1 MLLISIFTI
10 FIFSFHDFKT
20 IKRIIGKIKIS
31 KKMKKISRIEIK
43 NRAKKENI
51 NSILDNKHFYKKI
64 YKANKINLNDG
75 IKIIK
80 NKFQNHKRK
89 KFISHQNNIS
99 IIDIDST
106 KNIKGNK
113 CNSIRKKPINNNLN
127 YIDDELNDLDY
138 KKAIKIDKRNYWQ
151 YYLSLLKTKHLFV
164 FSFITNDDYNS
175 KIIKIYLFFYTFLID
190 FAVNVIFY
198 TDSTMNKIYVE
209 EGSFN
214 FIYQIPQ
221 MIYSS
226 LITTVLNYIITT
238 FGLLQGDIL
247 KIKYCDL
254 KIVEQ
259 KTKSVLKCIKCK
271 IVIFFIIAFIFLI
284 LFWIYI
290 GCFCAVYK
298 NTQFHLLIEVSSSFV
313 TSLITPLFFN
323 LLPGI
328 FRIPSLNNIKSNRY
342 ILYKLSKILQ
352 IL

>member
-1 MLLISIFTI
+1 M
-10 FIFSFHDFKT
+10 
-20 IKRIIGKIKIS
+20 
-31 KKMKKISRIEIK
+31 
-43 NRAKKENI
+43 
-51 NSILDNKHFYKKI
+51 
-64 YKANKINLNDG
+64 
-75 IKIIK
+75 
-80 NKFQNHKRK
+80 
-89 KFISHQNNIS
+89 
-99 IIDIDST
+99 
-106 KNIKGNK
+106 
-113 CNSIRKKPINNNLN
+113 
-127 YIDDELNDLDY
+127 
-138 KKAIKIDKRNYWQ
+138 
-151 YYLSLLKTKHLFV
+151 SLLKTKHLFV

-175 KIIKIYLFFYTFLID
+175 KIIKIYLFFYTFLIE
-190 FAVNVIFY
+190 FTINVMFY
-198 TDSTMNKIYVE
+198 SDSTMNKIYVE
-209 EGSFN
+209 KGSFN

-298 NTQFHLLIEVSSSFV
+298 NTQIHLLIEVSSSFV